1 MTSVAFL
8 GLGRMGALM
17 ARRLLEAGHE
27 LTVWNR
33 TPGKADV
40 LVAAGAREAVTPAAA
55 VADADVVVSMLS
67 DPHAVREVLLGTD
80 GAASTLRRGTLI
92 VDMSTIGPAATALL
106 RSELPEGTR
115 LLDAPVQGSL
125 PQAEAGKLTIFLGAS
140 DEDAVAVKEV
150 LEHLGTV
157 RHVGAPGAGAALK
170 IVVNGMMVSAFAA
183 MGEALRLADRLGV
196 DTDDALDA
204 LAVTAVGPLATR
216 VKQRLADPE
225 TPTLF
230 GLGLAEKDLRLA
242 LEAGAVTDGVTAAAQ
257 RALAAAVADGLAES
271 DFSRVVQHI
280 RG

>member
-1 MTSVAFL
+1 
-8 GLGRMGALM
+8 M

-40 LVAAGAREAVTPAAA
+40 LVAAGAREAATPAAA
-55 VADADVVVSMLS
+55 VADADLVVSMLS
-67 DPHAVREVLLGTD
+67 DPHAVRAVLLGTE
-80 GAASTLRRGTLI
+80 GAAPALRPGTLI
-92 VDMSTIGPAATALL
+92 VDMSTIGPDAAALL
-106 RSELPEGTR
+106 RSELPERTR

-140 DEDAVAVKEV
+140 DEDAVTVKEV

-157 RHVGAPGAGAALK
+157 RHVGGPGAGAALK

-204 LAVTAVGPLATR
+204 LSVTAVGPLATR

-225 TPTLF
+225 APTLF

-257 RALAAAVADGLAES
+257 RALAAAVADGLAEN